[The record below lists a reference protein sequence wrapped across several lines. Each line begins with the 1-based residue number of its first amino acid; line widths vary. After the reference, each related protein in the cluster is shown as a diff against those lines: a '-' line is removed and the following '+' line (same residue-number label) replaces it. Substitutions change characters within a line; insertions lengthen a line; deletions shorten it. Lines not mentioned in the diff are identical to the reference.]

1 MTIYIKIFFGGGGDF
16 YTGRIK
22 NKADA
27 LISVPSCV
35 LLITILIIWRNN
47 SNSLIWTETEQSLA
61 LMSTKAQP
69 CCWRVAP
76 QQSPFPRPAA
86 LQNYKIFVIQRN
98 YEIKS
103 LNLHRHL
110 RSTGLSD
117 LASDTLS

>member
-1 MTIYIKIFFGGGGDF
+1 MQTLTTISYIAKYFLKKISDLMKKITKSPLRYVDG
-16 YTGRIK
+16 
-22 NKADA
+22 
-27 LISVPSCV
+27 
-35 LLITILIIWRNN
+35 LL
-47 SNSLIWTETEQSLA
+47 SYGLIWTETEQSPA